1 MRTSP
6 FLLARPVIPRISAVS
21 SAAFVSKYRAL
32 HLFGR
37 GVLRLLSGGLSFGY
51 PRAACLHGTHVPEIL
66 TSLDPEGA
74 PLLLDPKLAKHH
86 SPPHSIEAER
96 NLLGTLLIACG
107 DTSRIFELL
116 KPESFFSRQHQLLYE
131 AIREVH
137 GEHANVD
144 TVLVREVLDRS
155 GNLDAAGGLDYILG
169 LTESVQTSANTEQYA
184 EIIHDRYLRRGLIE
198 TCDHVL
204 QDAYENQSPART
216 LLDQAEVSILELT
229 GDEGVKQMTPMRE
242 VVKQSF
248 DLIDSW
254 EKGNTGTPTGFREL
268 DDLTS
273 GGLHPG
279 ELVVV
284 AGRPS
289 MGKTTLSMNIAHNVA
304 MRQGLPV
311 AVFSLEVDK
320 RQIAINLLCRA
331 GQVPAQKLRS
341 VTLSQREWE
350 NLAQAAQSL
359 SKLPIYVDDA
369 AGLNTM
375 AIRSRARRLKNR
387 HDLGLIVIDY
397 LQLLEMGGGRQENRQ
412 QEISTISRSLKLLA
426 RELSVPIITISQLS
440 RAVESREDHKP
451 RMSDLRES
459 GAIEQDADV
468 ILLIYRDEYY
478 HPEKEESK
486 GKAEVIIAK
495 QRNGPTGS
503 VKLAF
508 IGEQLRFEDLS
519 SYQEGF

>member
-1 MRTSP
+1 MIKDTS
-6 FLLARPVIPRISAVS
+6 
-21 SAAFVSKYRAL
+21 
-32 HLFGR
+32 
-37 GVLRLLSGGLSFGY
+37 
-51 PRAACLHGTHVPEIL
+51 
-66 TSLDPEGA
+66 
-74 PLLLDPKLAKHH
+74 H
-86 SPPHSIEAER
+86 SPPHSLEAER
-96 NLLGTLLIACG
+96 NLLGSLLLACG

-116 KPESFFSRQHQLLYE
+116 NSESFFSRQHQLIFE
-131 AIREVH
+131 SIREVYD
-137 GEHANVD
+137 EHANVD
-144 TVLVREVLDRS
+144 TVLVQESLARRGTLE
-155 GNLDAAGGLDYILG
+155 AAGDVDFLLS
-169 LTESVQTSANTEQYA
+169 LTETVQTSANAEQYA

-198 TCDHVL
+198 TCDQVL
-204 QDAYENQSPART
+204 VDAYENQSPARS

-229 GDEGVKQMTPMRE
+229 GDEGAKQVAPMRE
-242 VVKQSF
+242 IVRQSF

-254 EKGNTGTPTGFREL
+254 EKGQTGLATGFREL
-268 DDLTS
+268 DEMTS

-289 MGKTTLSMNIAHNVA
+289 MGKTTISMNIAHNMA
-304 MRQGLPV
+304 MQQGIPV
-311 AVFSLEVDK
+311 AVFSLEVDR

-331 GQVPAQKLRS
+331 GQIPAQKLRS
-341 VTLSQREWE
+341 VTLSQNEWE
-350 NLAQAAQSL
+350 RLGQAATSL
-359 SKLPIYVDDA
+359 SKLPIYVDDS

-375 AIRSRARRLKNR
+375 AIRSRSRRLKR
-387 HDLGLIVIDY
+387 RYPELGLIVIDY

-412 QEISTISRSLKLLA
+412 QEISQISRSLKLLS
-426 RELSVPIITISQLS
+426 RELEVPIITISQLS
-440 RAVESREDHKP
+440 RAVESRESHKP

-468 ILLIYRDEYY
+468 ILLLYRDEYY

-503 VKLAF
+503 VDLAF

-519 SYQEGF
+519 PYRDEF

>member
-1 MRTSP
+1 M
-6 FLLARPVIPRISAVS
+6 LQDGSAPS
-21 SAAFVSKYRAL
+21 DTKRFRDGDRRRGGRDGGFREKPEDAAT
-32 HLFGR
+32 R
-37 GVLRLLSGGLSFGY
+37 GL
-51 PRAACLHGTHVPEIL
+51 
-66 TSLDPEGA
+66 
-74 PLLLDPKLAKHH
+74 
-86 SPPHSIEAER
+86 SPPHSLEAER
-96 NLLGTLLIACG
+96 NLLGALLIACG

-116 KPESFFSRQHQLLYE
+116 KAECFFSRQHQLIYD
-131 AIREVH
+131 AVRKVH
-137 GEHANVD
+137 DEHANVD
-144 TVLVREVLDRS
+144 TVLVREALDRA
-155 GNLDAAGGLDYILG
+155 GHLEGAGGLDYLLE
-169 LTESVQTSANTEQYA
+169 LTEMVQTSVNAEQYA
-184 EIIHDRYLRRGLIE
+184 EIIHDRFLRRGLIE
-198 TCDHVL
+198 TCDQVVH
-204 QDAYENQSPART
+204 DAYENQSPARS
-216 LLDQAEVSILELT
+216 LLDSAEVSILELT
-229 GDEGVKQMTPMRE
+229 GDDGVNQMVPMRDA
-242 VVKQSF
+242 VKQSF

-254 EKGNTGTPTGFREL
+254 EKGNTGIATGFREL
-268 DDLTS
+268 DEMTS

-289 MGKTTLSMNIAHNVA
+289 MGKTTLSMNIAHNIA
-304 MRQGLPV
+304 MREGSSV
-311 AVFSLEVDK
+311 AVFSLEVDR

-350 NLAQAAQSL
+350 NLAHAADKL
-359 SKLPIYVDDA
+359 AKLPIYVDDA

-387 HDLGLIVIDY
+387 FDLGLIVIDY

-426 RELSVPIITISQLS
+426 RELSVPVITISQLS
-440 RAVESREDHKP
+440 RAVESRESHKP

-459 GAIEQDADV
+459 GAIEQDADL
-468 ILLIYRDEYY
+468 ILLLYRDEYY

-503 VKLAF
+503 VNLAF
-508 IGEQLRFEDLS
+508 IGEQLRFEDLAP
-519 SYQEGF
+519 YQDDF